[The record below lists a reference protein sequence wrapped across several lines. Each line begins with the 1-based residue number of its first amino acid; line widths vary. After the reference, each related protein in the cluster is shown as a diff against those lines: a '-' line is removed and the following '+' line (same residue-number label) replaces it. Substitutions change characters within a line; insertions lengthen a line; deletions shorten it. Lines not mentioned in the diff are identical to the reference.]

1 MAVCAEI
8 ALAQQIFLLQSPDV
22 PGDKAALK
30 AALQAELFAHGAL
43 LDADSFASW
52 PIALTAPAF
61 AAQTER
67 RFTRSAASAS
77 AGPWMA

>member
-30 AALQAELFAHGAL
+30 AALQAELFAQGL
-43 LDADSFASW
+43 LHVT
-52 PIALTAPAF
+52 LTAANPCL
-61 AAQTER
+61 
-67 RFTRSAASAS
+67 S
-77 AGPWMA
+77 P